1 MLVSS
6 QQQNSFPQYQPMQM
20 HIRPDYSQFQYM
32 QPQPGMMASHMYTA
46 SASGSRD
53 SIATGHD
60 NLSGSAHMEDF
71 KFNLMSVSQ
80 MTKDLDCCVTFYPHC
95 CVIQDLSSGM
105 VRKIG
110 KKEKGLYTMYSQVGN
125 KGGRL

>member
-60 NLSGSAHMEDF
+60 NLSGSAHMEGNF
-71 KFNLMSVSQ
+71 SPFQTSSVKLIIDTGASNH
-80 MTKDLDCCVTFYPHC
+80 MIGDHTHLLD
-95 CVIQDLSSGM
+95 
-105 VRKIG
+105 
-110 KKEKGLYTMYSQVGN
+110 KKLIEN
-125 KGGRL
+125 AC